1 MSDTNWWF
9 LDLAL
14 VIVIAGTLT
23 FGIISGI
30 SGTGRI
36 LLAIPLICFLPGYAL
51 VSALFPDEPNDKY
64 QSFDEGKTGLGN
76 PLLVSGG
83 LESIERFV
91 LSIVFSVAL
100 VPTITLLASVT
111 PRGVTVEPVLF
122 GIATVTVLCSLIAIV
137 ARYRCTPKR
146 RYTPAVRPMIPFFYP
161 TVDAL
166 RPVQYASV
174 QRRNRRW
181 TGARGWG
188 CWLCGCQP
196 PQHDGYTEFAIE
208 TDAVDGD
215 VETIY
220 ESAYDGDGPQELET
234 TITNNEHDERTYTTV
249 VMLED
254 VSYDDGDER
263 DVTVHEADELDRQTT
278 TIGDGETIQQTLDV
292 TPTMSDSEL
301 RLTLLLY
308 DDEPPED
315 PTAENAYRVIQLPME
330 GA

>member
-1 MSDTNWWF
+1 M
-9 LDLAL
+9 L
-14 VIVIAGTLT
+14 VVGAVG
-23 FGIISGI
+23 F
-30 SGTGRI
+30 
-36 LLAIPLICFLPGYAL
+36 A
-51 VSALFPDEPNDKY
+51 
-64 QSFDEGKTGLGN
+64 
-76 PLLVSGG
+76 
-83 LESIERFV
+83 
-91 LSIVFSVAL
+91 VA
-100 VPTITLLASVT
+100 
-111 PRGVTVEPVLF
+111 
-122 GIATVTVLCSLIAIV
+122 
-137 ARYRCTPKR
+137 
-146 RYTPAVRPMIPFFYP
+146 
-161 TVDAL
+161 
-166 RPVQYASV
+166 
-174 QRRNRRW
+174 N
-181 TGARGWG
+181 
-188 CWLCGCQP
+188 P